1 MHIILFL
8 YTVCNLF
15 TERKAHRL
23 YRMIIPWIGTGLL
36 VANDEKWFR
45 SRRLLTPAFHF
56 GVLKP
61 YVQVYNECVQTLIVS
76 VFCIIICIEY
86 QETLYCVEWYSEQP
100 QCSFMHANFVL
111 SSLNRT
117 I

>member
-1 MHIILFL
+1 M
-8 YTVCNLF
+8 VCTMYSYVGICGLL

-23 YRMIIPWIGTGLL
+23 YRMLIPWIGTGLL

-61 YVQVYNECVQTLIVS
+61 YVRVYNECVQTLIVS
-76 VFCIIICIEY
+76 VFVYSNIIVLNNIPHQYVVICV
-86 QETLYCVEWYSEQP
+86 C
-100 QCSFMHANFVL
+100 
-111 SSLNRT
+111 
-117 I
+117 

>member
-1 MHIILFL
+1 MPVCVYNCFILC
-8 YTVCNLF
+8 VI

-23 YRMIIPWIGTGLL
+23 YRMMIPWIGTGLL

-76 VFCIIICIEY
+76 VFYIIICINECIKNRGSSRRFLRFP
-86 QETLYCVEWYSEQP
+86 ETSHVIEIL
-100 QCSFMHANFVL
+100 
-111 SSLNRT
+111 
-117 I
+117 

>member
-1 MHIILFL
+1 MCELFA
-8 YTVCNLF
+8 
-15 TERKAHRL
+15 ERKAHRL
-23 YRMIIPWIGTGLL
+23 YRLIIPWIGTGLL

-76 VFCIIICIEY
+76 LHV
-86 QETLYCVEWYSEQP
+86 
-100 QCSFMHANFVL
+100 
-111 SSLNRT
+111 SLLKR
-117 I
+117 